1 MNTQLNNRQ
10 DSISCALQIN
20 LMTLEFKFAI
30 KIIFLLSLSTGCK
43 TNNFNKITTD
53 VGRELIITHNGN
65 SLAYR
70 AKLNIEKLSQE
81 KGHSRRNI
89 AINNIRKRSKSF
101 SIIRILELMTKN
113 ERANF
118 LRIYNGGN
126 NTINSLLSQEFN
138 HASLRKKAAYLIK
151 DASVIPIKIE
161 RIIISDLD
169 NTLRPTNDP
178 SVDSYV
184 YPGSVKLLKIL
195 DQKITGDV
203 HIVTARPFGAR
214 NSLNSAGIQ
223 YNSISYG
230 NVCGI
235 AAWLLGFHNPIKDR
249 KVENIRRIMDQNTKS
264 SVVLIGDDG
273 QADAG
278 AYLQIMQEY
287 PERVEAALIH
297 NVIGR
302 KLPEAFYAS
311 TNSIIYNDFEDAAET
326 LYSRGII
333 NKMETENIINSL
345 RNQ

>member
-1 MNTQLNNRQ
+1 
-10 DSISCALQIN
+10 
-20 LMTLEFKFAI
+20 MTLEFKFAI
-30 KIIFLLSLSTGCK
+30 KIIFLLLLSTGCK

-70 AKLNIEKLSQE
+70 AKLNIEKLLQE
-81 KGHSRRNI
+81 KGHLRRNI

-118 LRIYNGGN
+118 QRIYNGGN
-126 NTINSLLSQEFN
+126 NTISSLLSQEFN
-138 HASLRKKAAYLIK
+138 HPSLRKKAAYLIK

-169 NTLRPTNDP
+169 NTLRPTNDS

-184 YPGSVKLLKIL
+184 YPGAIKLLKAL
-195 DQKITGDV
+195 DQKTTGDV

-223 YNSISYG
+223 YNSVSYG

-235 AAWLLGFHNPIKDR
+235 AAWLLGFHNPIKER
-249 KVENIRRIMDQNTKS
+249 KIENIRRVMDRNTKS
-264 SVVLIGDDG
+264 KVVLIGDDG
-273 QADAG
+273 QADAA

-297 NVIGR
+297 NVAGR
-302 KLPEAFYAS
+302 KLPEDFSANNNA
-311 TNSIIYNDFEDAAET
+311 IIYNDFADAAAI
-326 LYSRGII
+326 LHSRGII
-333 NKMETENIINSL
+333 SKSESEKIINSL
-345 RNQ
+345 LSH

>member
-1 MNTQLNNRQ
+1 MKILITI
-10 DSISCALQIN
+10 IS
-20 LMTLEFKFAI
+20 
-30 KIIFLLSLSTGCK
+30 LLLLSTGCITK
-43 TNNFNKITTD
+43 NFNKINTD
-53 VGRELIITHNGN
+53 TSGHFNLTQNETNLISEIKQRKKVNKHDVNN
-65 SLAYR
+65 RAYK
-70 AKLNIEKLSQE
+70 AKLTIEKLCL
-81 KGHSRRNI
+81 KRVNLGKNA
-89 AINNIRKRSKSF
+89 AINNINKRSKSLA
-101 SIIRILELMTKN
+101 IIKTLELMTNN

-118 LRIYNGGN
+118 MRIYNNGN
-126 NTINSLLSQEFN
+126 NTISSLLSQQFK
-138 HASLRKKAAYLIK
+138 HSSLRTKAAELIK
-151 DASVIPIKIE
+151 EASIIQIKKE

-169 NTLRPTNDP
+169 NTIKPTNDP
-178 SVDSYV
+178 SVDGYV
-184 YPGSVKLLKIL
+184 YPGTVKLLNTL
-195 DQKITGDV
+195 DQKTTGDI

-214 NSLNSAGIQ
+214 NSLNSASIQ

-230 NVCGI
+230 NIFGI
-235 AAWLLGFHNPIKDR
+235 TAWLLGFHNPIKDR

-333 NKMETENIINSL
+333 NKIETEKIINSL

>member
-1 MNTQLNNRQ
+1 MKSLIT
-10 DSISCALQIN
+10 
-20 LMTLEFKFAI
+20 
-30 KIIFLLSLSTGCK
+30 IIFLLLLSTGCK

-126 NTINSLLSQEFN
+126 NTISSLLSQEFD
-138 HASLRKKAAYLIK
+138 HASLRKKAAYLIT
-151 DASVIPIKIE
+151 DASVIPMKIE

-169 NTLRPTNDP
+169 NTLRPTNDS
-178 SVDSYV
+178 SVDSYI
-184 YPGSVKLLKIL
+184 YPGAIKLLKAL
-195 DQKITGDV
+195 DQKTTGDV

-223 YNSISYG
+223 YNSVSYG

-235 AAWLLGFHNPIKDR
+235 AALLLGFHNPIKER
-249 KVENIRRIMDQNTKS
+249 KIENIRRVMDRNTKS
-264 SVVLIGDDG
+264 KVVFIGDDG
-273 QADAG
+273 QADAA

-297 NVIGR
+297 NVAGR
-302 KLPEAFYAS
+302 KLPEDFCANKNA
-311 TNSIIYNDFEDAAET
+311 IIYNNFADAAAI
-326 LYSRGII
+326 LHSRGII
-333 NKMETENIINSL
+333 SKSESDKIIDSL
-345 RNQ
+345 LSH